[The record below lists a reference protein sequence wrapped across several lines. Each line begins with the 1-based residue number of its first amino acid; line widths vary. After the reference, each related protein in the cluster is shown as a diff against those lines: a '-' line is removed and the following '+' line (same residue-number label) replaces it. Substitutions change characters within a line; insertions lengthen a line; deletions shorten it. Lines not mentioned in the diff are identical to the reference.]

1 MVFRCTEIGEND
13 GKTKYWCVT
22 KVALKYNVQKLVST
36 GSGHTEVASGYS
48 KVILGYTKLADSQHY
63 TMSEN

>member
-1 MVFRCTEIGEND
+1 MM
-13 GKTKYWCVT
+13 GKPNSCVT

>member
-1 MVFRCTEIGEND
+1 MFLRCSEIGTND
-13 GKTKYWCVT
+13 GKTKLCVT
-22 KVALKYNVQKLVST
+22 KVAPKYNVQKLVST

-48 KVILGYTKLADSQHY
+48 KVILGYTKLADSQHH